1 VTCVLRALGR
11 GFDPEA
17 FLAGSPFTEATPYQ
31 IGQPARGAQT
41 RSGAGFNVTVSEAG
55 FADLEV
61 QIQEAILFL
70 DTHEDE
76 LRRLGRFPGVD
87 EVEIDFGIEWRD
99 TSPQTDLFPA
109 DLLWRAG
116 ALDIGLRITHYLMQQ
131 RES

>member
-1 VTCVLRALGR
+1 VTCVLRALGTE
-11 GFDPEA
+11 FDPEA
-17 FLAGSPFTEATPYQ
+17 FLAETTFSDATAYHVGDP
-31 IGQPARGAQT
+31 GRGAQG
-41 RSGAGFNVTVSEAG
+41 RSGGGFNVTVSEAG
-55 FADLEV
+55 FGDLDV
-61 QIQEAILFL
+61 QIQEAIAFL

-76 LRRLGRFPGVD
+76 LRRLGRFPGVQ

-99 TSPQTDLFPA
+99 SSPQTDLFPA

>member
-1 VTCVLRALGR
+1 MTCVLRALGAA
-11 GFDPEA
+11 FNPEA
-17 FLAGSPFTEATPYQ
+17 YLADSPFSEATSYHV
-31 IGQPARGAQT
+31 GQPARGAQG

-55 FADLEV
+55 FDDLDV
-61 QIQEAILFL
+61 QIQEAIAFL

-87 EVEIDFGIEWRD
+87 EMEIDFGIEWRD
-99 TSPQTDLFPA
+99 SSPQTDIFPP

-116 ALDIGLRITHYLMQQ
+116 ALDIGLRITHYLAQQ